1 MKIPKGKS
9 LKEVEVTPG
18 ASVEQ
23 INYPYPI
30 DEVVGTSNE
39 SPGPRHPKL
48 DSLLA
53 WQHQMSSK
61 TNYNEGTNELVEH
74 LRTGMDDALVVRLN
88 YNASEYKDRIG
99 DLAGSNLNIL
109 NQPSPR
115 SYLNKDCSNTKTET
129 TDRNDPRRQS
139 LDQVRI
145 EKPVTAENATAEN
158 GFGYPV
164 AKKITEALVEES
176 YSANRTSPHI
186 RTLTNSVKTP
196 KTPKTPRSRSQRLTM
211 SKASAHTKAA
221 LQPTIHPILGAKG
234 SKLEGLIINE

>member
-1 MKIPKGKS
+1 
-9 LKEVEVTPG
+9 
-18 ASVEQ
+18 VEQ
-23 INYPYPI
+23 INYAHAI

-39 SPGPRHPKL
+39 SPGPRDPKL

-53 WQHQMSSK
+53 WQHQISGKASY
-61 TNYNEGTNELVEH
+61 TETPNELAEH
-74 LRTGMDDALVVRLN
+74 LRTGMDDALVVNLN
-88 YNASEYKDRIG
+88 YNRSEFKDRIDNITG
-99 DLAGSNLNIL
+99 HSFNIL

-115 SYLNKDCSNTKTET
+115 SYLNKDGSNTKTET

-145 EKPVTAENATAEN
+145 EKPVTAENTTADN
-158 GFGYPV
+158 AFGYPV

-186 RTLTNSVKTP
+186 KTHTNSVKTP
-196 KTPKTPRSRSQRLTM
+196 KTPKTPRSHSQRMTM
-211 SKASAHTKAA
+211 SKASAHTKAV

>member
-1 MKIPKGKS
+1 M
-9 LKEVEVTPG
+9 EE
-18 ASVEQ
+18 
-23 INYPYPI
+23 INYAHPI
-30 DEVVGTSNE
+30 DEGVETRNE
-39 SPGPRHPKL
+39 SPGPREAKL

-53 WQHQMSSK
+53 WQHQRSGKASYLE
-61 TNYNEGTNELVEH
+61 TPNELTAH
-74 LRTGMDDALVVRLN
+74 LNTGMDDALVVKLN
-88 YNASEYKDRIG
+88 YNASEYKDRIDVIG
-99 DLAGSNLNIL
+99 GHSINML

-115 SYLNKDCSNTKTET
+115 SYLNKDGSNTKTET

-145 EKPVTAENATAEN
+145 EKPVTDENEIMGNA
-158 GFGYPV
+158 FGHSV

-186 RTLTNSVKTP
+186 KTHTNSVKTP
-196 KTPKTPRSRSQRLTM
+196 KTPKTPRSHSQRLTM

-234 SKLEGLIINE
+234 SKLEGQIINE